1 MKKYDIEANKKY
13 RIWIPIIV
21 TTLSDNTWRGTYDR
35 GHAEGNK
42 GAESKDARNAGVW
55 YFGGSRLLTKIS
67 SRDGC
72 GKCDTTDIQ
81 ALLATLG
88 RYIVELYV
96 PTNTWA
102 GTSVAHILSRIILS
116 ATLRT

>member
-13 RIWIPIIV
+13 RTWIPIIV
-21 TTLSDNTWRGTYDR
+21 ITLSDNTWRGTYDR
-35 GHAEGNK
+35 GHAEGIN
-42 GAESKDARNAGVW
+42 GGESNDARNAGVW
-55 YFGGSRLLTKIS
+55 YIGGSRFLTKIS
-67 SRDGC
+67 LRDGC

-81 ALLATLG
+81 ALLAAFG
-88 RYIVELYV
+88 YVVELNV